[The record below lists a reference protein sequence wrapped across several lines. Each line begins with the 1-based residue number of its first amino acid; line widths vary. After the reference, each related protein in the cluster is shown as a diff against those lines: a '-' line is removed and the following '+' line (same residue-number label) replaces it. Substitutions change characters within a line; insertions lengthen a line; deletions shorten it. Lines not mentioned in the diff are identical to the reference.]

1 MHIGDSSI
9 ASAKAASFFPNA
21 FRIGYE
27 DTSVVGGCSATLA
40 KLAKDKTNSNS
51 QSVPE
56 DAKDETT

>member
-9 ASAKAASFFPNA
+9 VSAKAASFFPNA
-21 FRIGYE
+21 FRSGYE

-40 KLAKDKTNSNS
+40 KLAKDKHSNS